1 MARTS
6 SIDELTADQELI
18 VQAIESGS
26 YFTENETPTGS
37 INGINKTFVLAVAPN
52 PAGSL
57 RLYWNGQLL
66 KAGGVDFTLSGAS
79 ITMNLAPE
87 TNDILIAHYRVDP
100 T

>member
-6 SIDELTADQELI
+6 SIEELTADQELI

-26 YFTENETPTGS
+26 YFTENEMPTGD
-37 INGINKTFVLAVAPN
+37 INGTNTIFVLAATPN

-57 RLYWNGQLL
+57 RLYWNGSLQ
-66 KAGGVDFTLSGAS
+66 KAGGVDFTLSGAN
-79 ITMNLAPE
+79 ITMVLAPE
-87 TNDILIAHYRVDP
+87 TGDILVAHYRVDP